1 MMYLLKGTNLIT
13 KSLMVLQNSLDAL
26 SRSGVILFPSDTV
39 LGLGCDATNQ
49 DAVNTIFL
57 IKNRPQEK
65 SLIAL
70 VADMEML
77 ATHVESIPEAV
88 HEILKDVSSPT
99 TIVYPKVK
107 GIAPMAMA
115 EDGSMAFRIPK
126 SGFALDLVKSFG
138 KPIIATSAN
147 LSGAPI
153 PENISQIDCRILEQ
167 VDYVVPLKSDTYPVR
182 PSRILQL
189 TTDGK
194 TKTIR
199 P

>member
-1 MMYLLKGTNLIT
+1 M
-13 KSLMVLQNSLDAL
+13 
-26 SRSGVILFPSDTV
+26 FPSDTV

-49 DAVNTIFL
+49 DAVNAIFL
-57 IKNRPQEK
+57 IKNRSQNK

-70 VADMEML
+70 VADIEML
-77 ATHVESIPEAV
+77 TSYVESIPQSV
-88 HEILKDVSSPT
+88 HEILKGCSSPIT
-99 TIVYPKVK
+99 VVYPKAK

-126 SGFALDLVKSFG
+126 SGFVLDLVKSFG

-147 LSGAPI
+147 LSGEPI
-153 PENISQIDCRILEQ
+153 PENESQLDRRILEQ
-167 VDYVVPLKSDTYPVR
+167 VDYVVPLKSDTYSVK
-182 PSRILQL
+182 PSRIIQL
-189 TTDGK
+189 TIDGK

>member
-1 MMYLLKGTNLIT
+1 
-13 KSLMVLQNSLDAL
+13 MVLQNSLDVL
-26 SRSGVILFPSDTV
+26 GRSGVVLFPSDTV
-39 LGLGCDATNQ
+39 LGIGCDATNQ
-49 DAVNTIFL
+49 DAVNTVYL
-57 IKNRPQEK
+57 IKNRPQNK

-77 ATHVESIPEAV
+77 RTYVESIPQAV
-88 HEILKDVSSPT
+88 HEILKGNSLPT

-115 EDGSMAFRIPK
+115 EDGSMAFRVPK

-147 LSGAPI
+147 LSGEPI
-153 PENISQIDCRILEQ
+153 PENESQVNRRILEQ
-167 VDYVVPLKSDTYPVR
+167 VDYVVPLKSDIYPVK
-182 PSRILQL
+182 PSRIIQL
-189 TTDGK
+189 TIDGK

>member
-1 MMYLLKGTNLIT
+1 MA
-13 KSLMVLQNSLDAL
+13 LQNSLDAL
-26 SRSGVILFPSDTV
+26 GRSGVVLFPSDTV

-49 DAVNTIFL
+49 DAVNTVYL
-57 IKNRPQEK
+57 IKNRPQNK

-77 ATHVESIPEAV
+77 TTYVESIPQAV
-88 HEILKDVSSPT
+88 HEILKGNSLPT
-99 TIVYPKVK
+99 TIVYPKAK

-115 EDGSMAFRIPK
+115 EDGSMAFRVPK

-147 LSGAPI
+147 LSGMPI
-153 PENISQIDCRILEQ
+153 PENESQVDRRILEQ
-167 VDYVVPLKSDTYPVR
+167 VDYVVPLESDTYSVK
-182 PSRILQL
+182 PSRIIQL
-189 TTDGK
+189 TIDGK

>member
-1 MMYLLKGTNLIT
+1 MA
-13 KSLMVLQNSLDAL
+13 LQNSLDAL
-26 SRSGVILFPSDTV
+26 GRSGVVLFPSDTV

-57 IKNRPQEK
+57 IKNRPQNK

-70 VADMEML
+70 VADLEML
-77 ATHVESIPEAV
+77 TTYVESIPQSI
-88 HEILKDVSSPT
+88 HEILKDNSFPT
-99 TIVYPKVK
+99 TVVYPKAK

-126 SGFALDLVKSFG
+126 NGFALDLVKSFG
-138 KPIIATSAN
+138 KPVIATSAN
-147 LSGAPI
+147 ISGEPI
-153 PENISQIDCRILEQ
+153 PENEKQVDCRILEQ
-167 VDYVVPLKSDTYPVR
+167 VDYVVPLKSDTFSVK
-182 PSRILQL
+182 PSRIIQL
-189 TTDGK
+189 TIDGK

>member
-1 MMYLLKGTNLIT
+1 MA
-13 KSLMVLQNSLDAL
+13 LQNSLDAL
-26 SRSGVILFPSDTV
+26 GRSGVVLFPSDTV
-39 LGLGCDATNQ
+39 LGLSCDATNQ
-49 DAVNTIFL
+49 AAVDKIFS
-57 IKNRPQEK
+57 IKNRPQSK

-77 ATHVESIPEAV
+77 TTYVESIPESV
-88 HEILKDVSSPT
+88 HEILKGNSSPT
-99 TIVYPKVK
+99 TIVYPKAK

-147 LSGAPI
+147 LSGEPI
-153 PENISQIDCRILEQ
+153 PENESQVNRRILEQ
-167 VDYVVPLKSDTYPVR
+167 VDYVVPLKSGTYPVK
-182 PSRILQL
+182 PSRIIQL
-189 TTDGK
+189 TIHGK

>member
-1 MMYLLKGTNLIT
+1 
-13 KSLMVLQNSLDAL
+13 MVLQNSLDAL
-26 SRSGVILFPSDTV
+26 GRSGVVLFPSDTV
-39 LGLGCDATNQ
+39 LGLSCDATNQ
-49 DAVNTIFL
+49 AAVDKIFS
-57 IKNRPQEK
+57 IKNRPQSK

-77 ATHVESIPEAV
+77 ATYVESIPEAV

-107 GIAPMAMA
+107 GIALMAMA

>member
-1 MMYLLKGTNLIT
+1 M
-13 KSLMVLQNSLDAL
+13 
-26 SRSGVILFPSDTV
+26 FPSDTV

-49 DAVNTIFL
+49 DAVNTMFL
-57 IKNRPQEK
+57 IKNRPQNK

-77 ATHVESIPEAV
+77 ITYVESIPQSV
-88 HEILKDVSSPT
+88 YGILKGNSSPT
-99 TIVYPKVK
+99 TIVYPKAK
-107 GIAPMAMA
+107 EIAPMAMA

-126 SGFALDLVKSFG
+126 SGFALDLAKSFG

-147 LSGAPI
+147 LSGEPI
-153 PENISQIDCRILEQ
+153 PENESQVNRRILEQ
-167 VDYVVPLKSDTYPVR
+167 VDYVVPLKSDTYPVK
-182 PSRILQL
+182 PSRIIQL
-189 TTDGK
+189 TIDGK

>member
-1 MMYLLKGTNLIT
+1 
-13 KSLMVLQNSLDAL
+13 MVLENSLDAL
-26 SRSGVILFPSDTV
+26 GRSGVVLFPSDTV

-49 DAVNTIFL
+49 DAVNTVYL
-57 IKNRPQEK
+57 IKNRPQNK

-77 ATHVESIPEAV
+77 TTYVESIPQAV
-88 HEILKDVSSPT
+88 HEILKGNSLPT
-99 TIVYPKVK
+99 TIVYPKAK

-115 EDGSMAFRIPK
+115 EDGSMAFRVPK

-147 LSGAPI
+147 LSGEPI
-153 PENISQIDCRILEQ
+153 PENESQVNRRILEQ
-167 VDYVVPLKSDTYPVR
+167 VDYVVPLKSDTYQVN
-182 PSRILQL
+182 PSRIIQL
-189 TTDGK
+189 TIDGK

>member
-1 MMYLLKGTNLIT
+1 
-13 KSLMVLQNSLDAL
+13 MVLENSLDAL
-26 SRSGVILFPSDTV
+26 GRSGVVLFPSDTV

-49 DAVNTIFL
+49 DAVNTLYL
-57 IKNRPQEK
+57 IKNRPQNK

-70 VADMEML
+70 VADIEML
-77 ATHVESIPEAV
+77 TTYVESIPQAV
-88 HEILKDVSSPT
+88 HEILKSNSSPT
-99 TIVYPKVK
+99 TIVYPKAK

-115 EDGSMAFRIPK
+115 EDGSMAFRVPK

-147 LSGAPI
+147 LSGEPI
-153 PENISQIDCRILEQ
+153 PENESQVDRRILEQ
-167 VDYVVPLKSDTYPVR
+167 VDYVVPLKSDTYPAK
-182 PSRILQL
+182 PSRIIQL
-189 TTDGK
+189 TIDGK

>member
-1 MMYLLKGTNLIT
+1 
-13 KSLMVLQNSLDAL
+13 MVLQNSLDVL

-49 DAVNTIFL
+49 DAVNSIFL

-70 VADMEML
+70 VAELEML
-77 ATHVESIPEAV
+77 TTYVETIPQSV
-88 HEILKDVSSPT
+88 HEILKGNRSPT
-99 TIVYPKVK
+99 TIVYPKAK

-115 EDGSMAFRIPK
+115 EDGSMAFRVPK

-147 LSGAPI
+147 LSGEPI
-153 PENISQIDCRILEQ
+153 PENESQVDRRILEQ
-167 VDYVVPLKSDTYPVR
+167 VDYVVPLKSDTYPVK
-182 PSRILQL
+182 PSRIIQL
-189 TTDGK
+189 TIDGK

>member
-1 MMYLLKGTNLIT
+1 
-13 KSLMVLQNSLDAL
+13 MVLQNTLDAL
-26 SRSGVILFPSDTV
+26 GQSGVILFPSDTV
-39 LGLGCDATNQ
+39 LGLCCDATNQ

-57 IKNRPQEK
+57 IKNRPQNK

-77 ATHVESIPEAV
+77 TTYVEFVPQSV
-88 HEILKDVSSPT
+88 QEIIKNNSCPT
-99 TIVYPKVK
+99 TIVYPKAK
-107 GIAPMAMA
+107 GVAPMAMA

-147 LSGAPI
+147 LSGEPI
-153 PENISQIDCRILEQ
+153 PENESQVDRRILEQ
-167 VDYVVPLKSDTYPVR
+167 VHYVVPLKSNTYPVK
-182 PSRILQL
+182 PSRIIQL
-189 TTDGK
+189 TIDGI

>member
-1 MMYLLKGTNLIT
+1 
-13 KSLMVLQNSLDAL
+13 MVLQNSLDAL
-26 SRSGVILFPSDTV
+26 RRSGVILFPSDTV

-49 DAVNTIFL
+49 DAVNTMFL
-57 IKNRPQEK
+57 IKNRPQNK

-70 VADMEML
+70 VEDMEML
-77 ATHVESIPEAV
+77 ITYVESIPQSV
-88 HEILKDVSSPT
+88 YGILKGNSSPT
-99 TIVYPKVK
+99 TIVYPKAK
-107 GIAPMAMA
+107 EIAPMAMA

-147 LSGAPI
+147 LSGEPI
-153 PENISQIDCRILEQ
+153 PENESQVDRRILEQ
-167 VDYVVPLKSDTYPVR
+167 VHYVVPLKSNTYPVR
-182 PSRILQL
+182 PSRIIQL
-189 TTDGK
+189 TIDGI

>member
-1 MMYLLKGTNLIT
+1 
-13 KSLMVLQNSLDAL
+13 
-26 SRSGVILFPSDTV
+26 
-39 LGLGCDATNQ
+39 
-49 DAVNTIFL
+49 
-57 IKNRPQEK
+57 
-65 SLIAL
+65 
-70 VADMEML
+70 
-77 ATHVESIPEAV
+77 
-88 HEILKDVSSPT
+88 
-99 TIVYPKVK
+99 
-107 GIAPMAMA
+107 MAMA